1 MAKFSSIDKCTLK
14 QLKGGSSSS
23 KLLPKAQEMEACPK
37 WRRVEMGVEGEGIA
51 ALL

>member
-23 KLLPKAQEMEACPK
+23 KLLPEAQEMEAYSK
-37 WRRVEMGVEGEGIA
+37 WRRVEKGVESKGIA